1 MPFDYPFGS
10 YNVQSTVN
18 RWFVTNITAFGTP
31 SWMPS
36 ARVVFN
42 WGVEQPLFSGYSGT
56 VFSLNHLGTQDIQDY
71 QGRTVDNG
79 SAGVTKAGQ
88 VEINCWIN
96 KSIAGPQYYS
106 RLVTMADMVSRL
118 FTVYN
123 VIPLLNVQA
132 SVANPPSATG
142 RVAFVTPVDYQQPQ
156 ADSVNP
162 DVWRIRAIAPYQWTE
177 RT

>member
-1 MPFDYPFGS
+1 MSFIYPFGA

-18 RWFVTNITAFGTP
+18 QWFVTQLTAAGVP

-42 WGVEQPLFSGYSGT
+42 YGKENPLFSGYSGT
-56 VFSLNHLGTQDIQDY
+56 VFSVTHYGYRDIANY

-79 SAGVTKAGQ
+79 SAGVAKAGTF
-88 VEINCWIN
+88 EINCWIN
-96 KSIAGPQYYS
+96 KQQAGSAYTM
-106 RLVTMADMVSRL
+106 RLQTMADMVSRL
-118 FTVYN
+118 FTIHN
-123 VIPLLNVQA
+123 VIPLMHVA
-132 SVANPPSATG
+132 SNTLTAPSATG
-142 RVAFVTPVDYQQPQ
+142 RVVIGDIEFQQPQ

-162 DVWRIRAIAPYQWTE
+162 DVWRIRAVAGYNWTE